1 MRLRLSPHQ
10 RLRVLFFLVVA
21 VGTLGLT
28 FGTYAFGFLNA
39 FERQTV
45 DERFAIRGAHKPPTD
60 IVVVKIDDVTFGDLK
75 LQWPFPRSYHARLL
89 DKLRTA
95 DPKAV
100 VVDIQ
105 FTQPETARCATQDCA
120 DAATADDNALLNATA
135 RLHGKIVL
143 STTEV
148 GPNGTTGIFGG
159 GGILEQIGAR
169 AGWGNFRADKDGPI
183 RKVDYEVQ
191 KLKSLSIA
199 AAEVALGHP
208 IKRSQLEHG
217 RAWIDYVG
225 PPGTIRS
232 YSYSRVL
239 DGKVPASALRNKIVV
254 VGASAPV
261 LQDIHDSSFGP
272 GMSGPELQAN
282 AIETAVKGFPLRSV
296 PTAVDVILILLLGSI
311 APILGLR
318 FGPILG
324 TAAAVAVAG
333 AFAGS
338 AHLLFVNGWIVSF
351 VYPLTA
357 LAFSTVGAI
366 VVHYLVVAV
375 ERERV
380 RDLFSRFVPDGVVDQ
395 VLAQTDGDLRLGG
408 KKQVATVL
416 FSDLR
421 GFTASAEHMDA
432 ADVIRVLNH
441 YLGDMTEAILAHG
454 GTLVSYMGDGIY
466 ALFGAPI
473 ELEDH
478 ADRALAASRE
488 MVEVRLPSFNAW
500 MRGAGFGSGFQMGVG
515 LNTGPIMS
523 GNVGHERRLEY
534 TAVGDSV
541 NTASRIE
548 GLTKGTGFSVFV
560 SETTYAELQRP
571 PADLTYYDEV
581 EIRGRRSTLKLW
593 GMSPKQALEEASE
606 LEPAPAS
613 EPVEAPAQA
622 EPI

>member
-1 MRLRLSPHQ
+1 
-10 RLRVLFFLVVA
+10 V
-21 VGTLGLT
+21 
-28 FGTYAFGFLNA
+28 
-39 FERQTV
+39 
-45 DERFAIRGAHKPPTD
+45 
-60 IVVVKIDDVTFGDLK
+60 
-75 LQWPFPRSYHARLL
+75 HARLL
-89 DKLRTA
+89 DRLRSY

-105 FTQPETARCATQDCA
+105 FTQQETPRCPTKACA
-120 DAATADDNALLNATA
+120 DAAIADDNALVAATS

-159 GGILEQIGAR
+159 GGILQRLGAR
-169 AGWGNFRADKDGPI
+169 AGWGNFKPDKDGPI
-183 RKVDYEVQ
+183 RKVSYEVQ

-199 AAEVALGHP
+199 AAEVALRHP
-208 IKRSQLEHG
+208 IERSQLQGG
-217 RAWIDYVG
+217 RAWIDFAG

-239 DGKVPASALRNKIVV
+239 RGKEPASAFRHKIVV

-261 LQDIHDSSFGP
+261 LQDIHDTAFGP

-282 AIETAVKGFPLRSV
+282 AIETAIKGFPLRSV
-296 PTAVDVILILLLGSI
+296 PEGLNIVLILLLGSI
-311 APILGLR
+311 APVLGLR

-324 TAAAVAVAG
+324 TGAAVVGAA

-357 LAFSTVGAI
+357 LALSTVGAI

-395 VLAQTDGDLRLGG
+395 VLAQTGGDLRLGG

-421 GFTASAEHMDA
+421 GFTSSAEHMDA
-432 ADVIRVLNH
+432 ADVIHVLNH
-441 YLGDMTEAILAHG
+441 YLGDMTDAILGQG

-473 ELEDH
+473 EQEDH
-478 ADRALAASRE
+478 ADRALAAARE
-488 MVEVRLPSFNAW
+488 MVEVRLPRFNAW
-500 MRGAGFGSGFQMGVG
+500 TREAGFGAGFQMGVG

-548 GLTKGTGFSVFV
+548 GMTKGTAYSIFV
-560 SETTYAELQRP
+560 SETTYASLRRP
-571 PADLTYYDEV
+571 PADLVYYDEV
-581 EIRGRRSTLKLW
+581 EIRGRRNRLKLW
-593 GMSPKQALEEASE
+593 GTSPKEE
-606 LEPAPAS
+606 LPQVPEPASAP
-613 EPVEAPAQA
+613 EPVEAPVQV
-622 EPI
+622 EPA